1 VKKESAMRDAV
12 SATLTAALDAADP
25 RALDGLGEALDTS
38 AARRAAL
45 ADAGVRVDESPY
57 LHFLRRFAG
66 ETAQPA
72 LAVSA

>member
-1 VKKESAMRDAV
+1 MLDAV

-66 ETAQPA
+66 ETAPSV
-72 LAVSA
+72 LAASA